1 MASWDDEDFEPTDAS
16 TTVNHFEGEDED
28 DDDIKDNW
36 DDDDEEEK
44 KEEVKQ
50 EPKPVKKKKTIADKI
65 KEKEEKARQEK
76 LARMEEVKIL
86 EEDDRDL
93 TPEEQMEEKLRRQR
107 LQEESDL
114 ELAKDAFGVIDI
126 PGQKT
131 IDNFMPSNKDEF
143 LELSSMIVQKLAK
156 LELRSDYQLFLETLI
171 RDCCAGLE
179 AEDIKK
185 ISTILNALV
194 NEKQKLNKVAKG
206 KKKTGAASK
215 KTLAS
220 GKGVKDDMDYDDGYY
235 NEFDDFM

>member
-1 MASWDDEDFEPTDAS
+1 MASWDDEDFEPSEAS
-16 TTVNHFEGEDED
+16 NSMNQFEGEDVD

-50 EPKPVKKKKTIADKI
+50 EPKPVKKKKTIAEKI
-65 KEKEEKARQEK
+65 KEKEEKAKQEK
-76 LARMEEVKIL
+76 LARMEEMKRM
-86 EEDDRDL
+86 EEDDKDL
-93 TPEEQMEEKLRRQR
+93 TPEEQLEEKLRRQR

-114 ELAKDAFGVIDI
+114 ELAKDAFGVTDI

-131 IDNFMPSNKDEF
+131 IDNFLPSNKDEF
-143 LELSSMIVQKLAK
+143 LELSNMIVQKLAK
-156 LELRSDYQLFLETLI
+156 LELCSDYQLFLETLI

-179 AEDIKK
+179 AEDIKR
-185 ISTILNALV
+185 ISTILNSLV

>member
-1 MASWDDEDFEPTDAS
+1 MASWDDEDFEPTAAS
-16 TTVNHFEGEDED
+16 TAVNHFEGEDED

-44 KEEVKQ
+44 KEEVNQ

-76 LARMEEVKIL
+76 LARMEEMKKL
-86 EEDDRDL
+86 EENREL
-93 TPEEQMEEKLRRQR
+93 TPEEQLEEKLRQQR

-114 ELAKDAFGVIDI
+114 ELAKDAFGVLDI

-143 LELSSMIVQKLAK
+143 LELSNMIVQKLAK
-156 LELRSDYQLFLETLI
+156 LELRSDYQFFLETLV

-185 ISTILNALV
+185 ISTILNSLV